1 MNTII
6 HNLIA
11 HLANFYNIVE
21 HYWHGDKNHR
31 ILGSLIVVVF
41 LLSLG
46 LIFMN
51 RMGWIQG
58 ELASYVPTHYFSAIV
73 NAFWV
78 LLLFEIF
85 SLIFVLPGSVSSS
98 MLKQFEIFSL
108 ILLRDVFKSIQNFPE
123 PIAIENISASLLPMA
138 LDAFGALLVFIG
150 IYHIRKLQLHKSITS
165 NQKKQNQFI
174 EIKKVLSLFL
184 IFIFIGIAVYDAYLF
199 FTKDPVFQMF
209 TLFYTVMI
217 FFDIIILLISLRYNL
232 SFEILFR
239 YSGFTIATIMLRLSL
254 SAPAIYKAGIG
265 VTAILF
271 VFFLTMYYS
280 KFIMVKGHNREV

>member
-1 MNTII
+1 MNHMI
-6 HNLIA
+6 HNFIA
-11 HLANFYNIVE
+11 HLANFYNKIE
-21 HYWHGDKNHR
+21 QYWHGDRNHR

-51 RMGWIQG
+51 RMGWIHG
-58 ELASYVPTHYFSAIV
+58 ELASYIPTHYFSAIV

-123 PIAIENISASLLPMA
+123 PIAIENVNASLLPMG
-138 LDAFGALLVFIG
+138 LDAFGALAVFIG

-165 NQKKQNQFI
+165 NQQKQNQFM

-184 IFIFIGIAVYDAYLF
+184 IFIFVGIAVYDAYLF

-232 SFEILFR
+232 SFEVLFR

-265 VTAILF
+265 ITAVIF
-271 VFFLTMYYS
+271 VLLLTPLLQ
-280 KFIMVKGHNREV
+280 

>member
-184 IFIFIGIAVYDAYLF
+184 IFIFIGIA
-199 FTKDPVFQMF
+199 
-209 TLFYTVMI
+209 
-217 FFDIIILLISLRYNL
+217 SLRCL
-232 SFEILFR
+232 SFLHQRSCIPDVHIVL
-239 YSGFTIATIMLRLSL
+239 YGND
-254 SAPAIYKAGIG
+254 
-265 VTAILF
+265 
-271 VFFLTMYYS
+271 FL
-280 KFIMVKGHNREV
+280 

>member
-165 NQKKQNQFI
+165 SQKKQNQFI